1 MKSVRLFFAGFFLLI
16 TANLIA
22 QSSIQ
27 SEVDAHLKN
36 LPFAT
41 FAIKVPTFPDKTFTI
56 VDAGAKG
63 DGITKNTQA
72 INSTIEKCS
81 KAGGGKVV
89 IPPGL
94 WLTGPI
100 TMQSNVNLYLAEGAI
115 VIFSS
120 DLADYVLE
128 DRGSRVDLPNLIN
141 GSDLENVAITGKG
154 VFNGNGQDWRP
165 VKKEKMNEKQWKALL
180 RKGGELSKDGNIW
193 SPRVGAFSGDS
204 LYAAKANA
212 TLTADEKAKIKI
224 SLRPYML
231 GIRKSKNVLIDGITL
246 TNSPKF
252 AMYLNGINGLV
263 LRNVSAINDWWAQ
276 NADGLDISVCKNV
289 LMYNCTVS
297 TGDDGICM
305 KSSHSKDGSFNK
317 ENIVIKD
324 CKVYHGHGAFV
335 IGSNTDGN
343 MRNIYVKN
351 CSFIGTKTGLRF
363 KSGAGRGGKVTNI
376 FCEDIFMKDIIDEAI
391 VFEVEY
397 EDRAVA
403 KAGTVDAKKD
413 AKIPDFDGISI
424 KNVFVDG
431 AKVALNIRAND
442 DAEVKNVS
450 IENGVFKT
458 TEGVKTVCSDG
469 LTLNNV
475 NIITEKS
482 PTYRLTRSA
491 NFTLKNVDQ
500 IPGIDKTT
508 FSISSVK
515 TKNMLIESAKIPP
528 ANIKSASEVP
538 AGEVKI
544 VGKK

>member
-1 MKSVRLFFAGFFLLI
+1 MKNVRLLFAGFFLLI
-16 TANLIA
+16 TVALYA

-36 LPFAT
+36 LPFPT
-41 FAIKVPTFPDKTFTI
+41 FTIKVPTFPDKTFTI

-81 KAGGGKVV
+81 KAGGGKVI
-89 IPPGL
+89 IPAGL
-94 WLTGPI
+94 WLTGAI
-100 TMQSNVNLYLAEGAI
+100 TMKSNVNLYLAEGAI

-120 DLADYVLE
+120 DLADYVME
-128 DRGSRVDLPNLIN
+128 EEGNKYALPNLIN
-141 GSDLENVAITGKG
+141 GSDLENVAITGSG

-180 RKGGELSKDGNIW
+180 KQGGELNKDGKIW
-193 SPRVGAFSGDS
+193 SPRVGAFAGDS
-204 LYAAKANA
+204 INAAKKEQYTA
-212 TLTADEKAKIKI
+212 TEKALIKQ
-224 SLRPYML
+224 SLRPFML
-231 GIRKSKNVLIDGITL
+231 GIRRSKNVLIDGITL
-246 TNSPKF
+246 MNSPKF
-252 AMYLNGINGLV
+252 AMYLHTINGLV
-263 LRNVSAINDWWAQ
+263 LRNVSAINEWWAQ

-305 KSSHSKDGSFNK
+305 KSSNSKDGSFNK

-324 CKVYHGHGAFV
+324 CKVYRGHGGFV

-351 CSFIGTKTGLRF
+351 CSFIGTETGLRF

-397 EDRAVA
+397 EDKAVA
-403 KAGTVDAKKD
+403 KAGTVDEKKD

-424 KNVFVDG
+424 KNVFVNG
-431 AKVALNIRAND
+431 AKVALNIGAND
-442 DAEVKNVS
+442 DAVVKNVN

-458 TEGVKTVCSDG
+458 TEGVKVVCSDG

-475 NIITEKS
+475 NIIAEKS

-500 IPGIDKTT
+500 LPGIDKTT
-508 FSISSVK
+508 FSINSEK
-515 TKNMLIESAKIPP
+515 TKNMLIESAKIPA
-528 ANIKSASEVP
+528 ANVKSGSEVP
-538 AGEVKI
+538 AGEVKV